1 MTSEERAQKF
11 HADAASLP
19 ISYLDMGSASDE
31 WKFASANQMR
41 YPDLGRDESSIWNFC
56 CRCSDA
62 IFFFRGKRGRGTSG
76 GGGVQNVGCF
86 AQANYFTISL
96 TYYFILQQCLIWLH
110 QYVSQIYFDQ
120 LYEISFSKVH
130 HVDFPLL
137 LKGKIERHE
146 TAVFLKKTHIAIK
159 PRSYTC

>member
-1 MTSEERAQKF
+1 MSEN
-11 HADAASLP
+11 SLQP
-19 ISYLDMGSASDE
+19 IRCAIQIWVE
-31 WKFASANQMR
+31 MR
-41 YPDLGRDESSIWNFC
+41 RQYEISVVVPQTP
-56 CRCSDA
+56 
-62 IFFFRGKRGRGTSG
+62 FFWGGAGWERGRGTSG
-76 GGGVQNVGCF
+76 GGGVQNVGYF
-86 AQANYFTISL
+86 AQANYFTICL
-96 TYYFILQQCLIWLH
+96 TYSFILQQCLIWLH

-146 TAVFLKKTHIAIK
+146 TAVSLEKTHIAIK

>member
-1 MTSEERAQKF
+1 MSEN
-11 HADAASLP
+11 SLQP
-19 ISYLDMGSASDE
+19 IRCAIQIWVE
-31 WKFASANQMR
+31 MR
-41 YPDLGRDESSIWNFC
+41 RQYEISVVVPQTP
-56 CRCSDA
+56 
-62 IFFFRGKRGRGTSG
+62 FFLEGGGAGGERGRGTSG
-76 GGGVQNVGCF
+76 GGGVQNVGYF
-86 AQANYFTISL
+86 AQANYFTICL
-96 TYYFILQQCLIWLH
+96 TYCFILQQCLIWLH

-146 TAVFLKKTHIAIK
+146 TVSLKKTHIAIK

>member
-1 MTSEERAQKF
+1 MRIQIWVEMRRRYE
-11 HADAASLP
+11 
-19 ISYLDMGSASDE
+19 ISAVVP
-31 WKFASANQMR
+31 QT
-41 YPDLGRDESSIWNFC
+41 P
-56 CRCSDA
+56 
-62 IFFFRGKRGRGTSG
+62 FFWG
-76 GGGVQNVGCF
+76 GGGGGGGGPVVEVESF

-96 TYYFILQQCLIWLH
+96 TYCFILQQCLIWLH
-110 QYVSQIYFDQ
+110 QHVSQIYFDQ

-146 TAVFLKKTHIAIK
+146 TAVSLKNTHIAIK

>member
-1 MTSEERAQKF
+1 MEV
-11 HADAASLP
+11 
-19 ISYLDMGSASDE
+19 
-31 WKFASANQMR
+31 
-41 YPDLGRDESSIWNFC
+41 ES
-56 CRCSDA
+56 
-62 IFFFRGKRGRGTSG
+62 
-76 GGGVQNVGCF
+76 F

-110 QYVSQIYFDQ
+110 QHVSQIYFDQ
-120 LYEISFSKVH
+120 LYEIPFSKVH

-146 TAVFLKKTHIAIK
+146 TAVFLKNTHIAIK

>member
-1 MTSEERAQKF
+1 MWEVLLMSEN
-11 HADAASLP
+11 SLQP
-19 ISYLDMGSASDE
+19 I
-31 WKFASANQMR
+31 R
-41 YPDLGRDESSIWNFC
+41 YAIQIWAEMSRQYEISVVVPQTPFFLGGGRE
-56 CRCSDA
+56 
-62 IFFFRGKRGRGTSG
+62 RGRGTSG

-146 TAVFLKKTHIAIK
+146 TVSLKKTHIAIK

>member
-1 MTSEERAQKF
+1 MWEVLLMSEN
-11 HADAASLP
+11 SLQP
-19 ISYLDMGSASDE
+19 I
-31 WKFASANQMR
+31 R
-41 YPDLGRDESSIWNFC
+41 YAIEIWVEMS
-56 CRCSDA
+56 RQYEISVVVPQTP
-62 IFFFRGKRGRGTSG
+62 FFFGGGGGGEGGGGTSG

-146 TAVFLKKTHIAIK
+146 TVSLKKTHIAIK

>member
-1 MTSEERAQKF
+1 MWEVLLMSEN
-11 HADAASLP
+11 SLQP
-19 ISYLDMGSASDE
+19 I
-31 WKFASANQMR
+31 R
-41 YPDLGRDESSIWNFC
+41 YAIQIWVEMSRQYEISVVVPQTPFFLGVGGGE
-56 CRCSDA
+56 
-62 IFFFRGKRGRGTSG
+62 RGRGTSG

-110 QYVSQIYFDQ
+110 QYVSQTYFDQ

-146 TAVFLKKTHIAIK
+146 TVSLKKTHIAIK

>member
-1 MTSEERAQKF
+1 MSEN
-11 HADAASLP
+11 SLQP
-19 ISYLDMGSASDE
+19 I
-31 WKFASANQMR
+31 R
-41 YPDLGRDESSIWNFC
+41 YAIQIWVEMS
-56 CRCSDA
+56 RQYEISVVVPQA
-62 IFFFRGKRGRGTSG
+62 PFFFRGGGGERGRGTSG
-76 GGGVQNVGCF
+76 GGGVQNAGCF

-146 TAVFLKKTHIAIK
+146 TVSLKKTHIAIK

>member
-1 MTSEERAQKF
+1 MKF
-11 HADAASLP
+11 LLSFLRRH
-19 ISYLDMGSASDE
+19 
-31 WKFASANQMR
+31 FF
-41 YPDLGRDESSIWNFC
+41 LGGGAGGE
-56 CRCSDA
+56 
-62 IFFFRGKRGRGTSG
+62 RGRGTSG
-76 GGGVQNVGCF
+76 GGGVQNVGYF
-86 AQANYFTISL
+86 AQANYFTICL
-96 TYYFILQQCLIWLH
+96 TYSFILQQCLIWLH

-146 TAVFLKKTHIAIK
+146 TAVSLEKTHIAIK

>member
-1 MTSEERAQKF
+1 MWEVLLMSEN
-11 HADAASLP
+11 SLQP
-19 ISYLDMGSASDE
+19 I
-31 WKFASANQMR
+31 R
-41 YPDLGRDESSIWNFC
+41 YAIQIWVEMS
-56 CRCSDA
+56 RQYEISVVVPQTP
-62 IFFFRGKRGRGTSG
+62 FFFWGGGERGRGTSG

-146 TAVFLKKTHIAIK
+146 TVSLKKTHIAIK

>member
-1 MTSEERAQKF
+1 MSEN
-11 HADAASLP
+11 SLQP
-19 ISYLDMGSASDE
+19 NRCAIQIWVEMRRQYEISAVVP
-31 WKFASANQMR
+31 QT
-41 YPDLGRDESSIWNFC
+41 P
-56 CRCSDA
+56 
-62 IFFFRGKRGRGTSG
+62 FFFG
-76 GGGVQNVGCF
+76 GGGWGGPVVEVESF

-110 QYVSQIYFDQ
+110 QHVSQIYFDQ
-120 LYEISFSKVH
+120 LYEIPFSKVH

-146 TAVFLKKTHIAIK
+146 TAVSLKNTHIAIK

>member
-1 MTSEERAQKF
+1 MTEN
-11 HADAASLP
+11 SLQP
-19 ISYLDMGSASDE
+19 IRCAIQIWVEMRRQYEISAVVPQTP
-31 WKFASANQMR
+31 FF
-41 YPDLGRDESSIWNFC
+41 LGRG
-56 CRCSDA
+56 
-62 IFFFRGKRGRGTSG
+62 RGEGGGGGGTSG

-96 TYYFILQQCLIWLH
+96 TYCFILQQCLIWLH
-110 QYVSQIYFDQ
+110 QHVSQIYFDQ
-120 LYEISFSKVH
+120 LYEISFAKVH

-146 TAVFLKKTHIAIK
+146 TAVSLKKTHIAIK

>member
-1 MTSEERAQKF
+1 MWEVLLMSEN
-11 HADAASLP
+11 SLQP
-19 ISYLDMGSASDE
+19 I
-31 WKFASANQMR
+31 R
-41 YPDLGRDESSIWNFC
+41 YAIQIWVEMS
-56 CRCSDA
+56 RQYEISVVVPQA
-62 IFFFRGKRGRGTSG
+62 PFFFRGGGERGRGTSG
-76 GGGVQNVGCF
+76 GGGVQNAGCF

-146 TAVFLKKTHIAIK
+146 TAVSLEKTHIAIK

>member
-1 MTSEERAQKF
+1 MWEVLLMSEN
-11 HADAASLP
+11 SLQP
-19 ISYLDMGSASDE
+19 I
-31 WKFASANQMR
+31 R
-41 YPDLGRDESSIWNFC
+41 YAIQIWVEMS
-56 CRCSDA
+56 RQYEISVVVPQTP
-62 IFFFRGKRGRGTSG
+62 FFWGGGGGERGRGTSG

-146 TAVFLKKTHIAIK
+146 TVSLKKTHIAIK

>member
-1 MTSEERAQKF
+1 MWEVLLMSEN
-11 HADAASLP
+11 SLQP
-19 ISYLDMGSASDE
+19 I
-31 WKFASANQMR
+31 R
-41 YPDLGRDESSIWNFC
+41 YAIQIWVEMS
-56 CRCSDA
+56 RQYEISVVVPQTP
-62 IFFFRGKRGRGTSG
+62 FFFWGGGGRERGRGTSG

-120 LYEISFSKVH
+120 LYEISSSKVH
-130 HVDFPLL
+130 HVDFSLL

-146 TAVFLKKTHIAIK
+146 TVSLKKTHIAIK

>member
-1 MTSEERAQKF
+1 MWEVLLMSEN
-11 HADAASLP
+11 SLQP
-19 ISYLDMGSASDE
+19 I
-31 WKFASANQMR
+31 R
-41 YPDLGRDESSIWNFC
+41 YAIQIWVEMSRQYEISVVVPQTPFFLGGGGGE
-56 CRCSDA
+56 
-62 IFFFRGKRGRGTSG
+62 RGRGTSG

-146 TAVFLKKTHIAIK
+146 TVSLKKTHIAIK

>member
-1 MTSEERAQKF
+1 MKF
-11 HADAASLP
+11 LLSFLRRH
-19 ISYLDMGSASDE
+19 
-31 WKFASANQMR
+31 
-41 YPDLGRDESSIWNFC
+41 
-56 CRCSDA
+56 
-62 IFFFRGKRGRGTSG
+62 FFWGGAGGERGRGTSG
-76 GGGVQNVGCF
+76 GGGVQNVGYF
-86 AQANYFTISL
+86 AQANYFTICL
-96 TYYFILQQCLIWLH
+96 TYSFILQQCLIWLH

-146 TAVFLKKTHIAIK
+146 TAVSLEKTHIAIK